1 MVQNENTYADVQGI
15 FAKGEKKHTCTHRSK
30 QINKTL
36 NSNLEDCDPE
46 KASHLMGEDTCH
58 LLISEELIFRK
69 VPKLK
74 EQSIRKMEK
83 SRAQALHKG
92 QIQMTNYKWKH
103 LPQ

>member
-1 MVQNENTYADVQGI
+1 
-15 FAKGEKKHTCTHRSK
+15 
-30 QINKTL
+30 
-36 NSNLEDCDPE
+36 
-46 KASHLMGEDTCH
+46 MGEDTCH

-83 SRAQALHKG
+83 SRAQVLCKG
-92 QIQMTNYKWKH
+92 QIQMTNCKWKN